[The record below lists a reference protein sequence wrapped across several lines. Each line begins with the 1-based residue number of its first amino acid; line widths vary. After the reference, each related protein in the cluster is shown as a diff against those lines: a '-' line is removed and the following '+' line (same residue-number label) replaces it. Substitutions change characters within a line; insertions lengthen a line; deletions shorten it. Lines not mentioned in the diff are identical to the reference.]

1 MDLAPRAL
9 WKGFLKL
16 SLVSCPIALYP
27 ALAANER
34 ISFRQ
39 VNKQTGNRLRHQLV
53 DAVTGEQVQSHDKV
67 RGYEV
72 EDNKFLLVLDDELE
86 AAEQDAR
93 RQPYSAVPSRPPA
106 QEGVAKTVEVIAPA
120 PSSRTMLPTDTK
132 AQEEA
137 AIPVRTEWPK
147 PEPLSSLEE
156 NPIPTPTPIDDR
168 TIQLDHF
175 IPKTQVD
182 PRYLNTPYYI
192 VPTQD
197 IGQEAFAVIRDA
209 MRNKDVV
216 GIGRVVLA
224 RRERPLIL
232 EPMGD
237 GIRGTT
243 LRYKHEIRDA
253 TDFFARIPR
262 LKLPAEMV
270 RIAQHIIQA
279 KTTDFDLAFL
289 EDRYRTVLIEKLEKK
304 HAEMPRWDGMAKPSA
319 ESVISLMEVL
329 KRSLAAEWP
338 TRPAAGRITARR
350 GMAARSKAS
359 GKQVAGR
366 IRKLG

>member
-16 SLVSCPIALYP
+16 SLVSCPIALYS

-34 ISFRQ
+34 ITFRQ

-53 DAVTGEQVQSHDKV
+53 DAVTGEQVQSQDKA

-72 EDNKFLLVLDDELE
+72 GENKFLLVQDDELE
-86 AAEQDAR
+86 EAEQDAR
-93 RQPYSAVPSRPPA
+93 HRPYSAVPSRPPA
-106 QEGVAKTVEVIAPA
+106 QDDVSNTVEVIAPA
-120 PSSRTMLPTDTK
+120 PSSRTPQSTDTNP
-132 AQEEA
+132 QEA
-137 AIPVRTEWPK
+137 ARVRTEWPK
-147 PEPLSSLEE
+147 PEALSSLKE

-175 IPKTQVD
+175 VPKTQVD

-243 LRYKHEIRDA
+243 LRYTHEIRDS

-279 KTTDFDLAFL
+279 KTTDFDFAFL

-338 TRPAAGRITARR
+338 TRPAAGRVTARR
-350 GMAARSKAS
+350 GMAARSKAP
-359 GKQVAGR
+359 GKQVGGSR
-366 IRKLG
+366 IRKRS

>member
-53 DAVTGEQVQSHDKV
+53 DAVTGEQVQSQDKA

-72 EDNKFLLVLDDELE
+72 GENKFLLVQDDELE
-86 AAEQDAR
+86 EAEQDAR
-93 RQPYSAVPSRPPA
+93 RRPYSAVPSRPPG
-106 QEGVAKTVEVIAPA
+106 QDDVSKTVDVITPA
-120 PSSRTMLPTDTK
+120 PSSRPPQSTDTN

-137 AIPVRTEWPK
+137 AIVRTEWPK
-147 PEPLSSLEE
+147 PEALSSFEE

-175 IPKTQVD
+175 IPKTRVD

-197 IGQEAFAVIRDA
+197 IGQEAFAVIREA

-243 LRYKHEIRDA
+243 LRYKHEIRDT

-270 RIAQHIIQA
+270 RIAQHIVQA

-304 HAEMPRWDGMAKPSA
+304 RAEMPRWDGMAKPSA

-338 TRPAAGRITARR
+338 TRLAAGRVATRR
-350 GMAARSKAS
+350 GKAARSKAP

-366 IRKLG
+366 VRKLG

>member
-1 MDLAPRAL
+1 MDLAARAF

-53 DAVTGEQVQSHDKV
+53 DTVTGEQVQSQDKA

-72 EDNKFLLVLDDELE
+72 GENKFLLVHDEEIE

-93 RQPYSAVPSRPPA
+93 RRPYSAVPSPSPA
-106 QEGVAKTVEVIAPA
+106 QKDVSRTVEVISPA
-120 PSSRTMLPTDTK
+120 PSSKTTLFTETT
-132 AQEEA
+132 AHEEA
-137 AIPVRTEWPK
+137 AILVRAQWSRS
-147 PEPLSSLEE
+147 EPISSVEQ

-209 MRNKDVV
+209 MRNADVV

-243 LRYKHEIRDA
+243 LRYQHEIRDA
-253 TDFFARIPR
+253 TDYFARIPR

-279 KTTDFDLAFL
+279 KTTDIDLAFL
-289 EDRYRTVLIEKLEKK
+289 EDRYRTVLIEELEQK
-304 HAEMPRWDGMAKPSA
+304 HAEKTRRDEMAKPPA

-338 TRPAAGRITARR
+338 KRPAVGRAAARR
-350 GMAARSKAS
+350 GKAARSKTP
-359 GKQVAGR
+359 GKQAAGR
-366 IRKLG
+366 MRKLG

>member
-1 MDLAPRAL
+1 MAEAGGLM
-9 WKGFLKL
+9 
-16 SLVSCPIALYP
+16 SL
-27 ALAANER
+27 
-34 ISFRQ
+34 
-39 VNKQTGNRLRHQLV
+39 G
-53 DAVTGEQVQSHDKV
+53 
-67 RGYEV
+67 
-72 EDNKFLLVLDDELE
+72 
-86 AAEQDAR
+86 
-93 RQPYSAVPSRPPA
+93 
-106 QEGVAKTVEVIAPA
+106 
-120 PSSRTMLPTDTK
+120 
-132 AQEEA
+132 
-137 AIPVRTEWPK
+137 
-147 PEPLSSLEE
+147 E

-182 PRYLNTPYYI
+182 PRYLNTPHYI

-237 GIRGTT
+237 VIRGTT

-253 TDFFARIPR
+253 TDLFALIPR
-262 LKLPAEMV
+262 LKLPAEMMQ
-270 RIAQHIIQA
+270 IAQHIIQA

-289 EDRYRTVLIEKLEKK
+289 EDRYLTVLIEKLEKK
-304 HAEMPRWDGMAKPSA
+304 HAEMPRSDGMAKPSA
-319 ESVISLMEVL
+319 QSVIRLMEVL

-338 TRPAAGRITARR
+338 TRPPAGRVTARR
-350 GMAARSKAS
+350 GMAARSKPP
-359 GKQVAGR
+359 GKQAGGSR
-366 IRKLG
+366 IRKRG

>member
-1 MDLAPRAL
+1 M
-9 WKGFLKL
+9 
-16 SLVSCPIALYP
+16 
-27 ALAANER
+27 
-34 ISFRQ
+34 
-39 VNKQTGNRLRHQLV
+39 
-53 DAVTGEQVQSHDKV
+53 
-67 RGYEV
+67 
-72 EDNKFLLVLDDELE
+72 
-86 AAEQDAR
+86 
-93 RQPYSAVPSRPPA
+93 
-106 QEGVAKTVEVIAPA
+106 
-120 PSSRTMLPTDTK
+120 

-209 MRNKDVV
+209 MRNRDVV
-216 GIGRVVLA
+216 AIGRVVLA
-224 RRERPLIL
+224 RRERPLVL

-243 LRYKHEIRDA
+243 LLYKHEIRDA
-253 TDFFARIPR
+253 TDFFALIPR
-262 LKLPAEMV
+262 LKLPADMV

-289 EDRYRTVLIEKLEKK
+289 EDRYRTVLI
-304 HAEMPRWDGMAKPSA
+304 
-319 ESVISLMEVL
+319 
-329 KRSLAAEWP
+329 
-338 TRPAAGRITARR
+338 
-350 GMAARSKAS
+350 
-359 GKQVAGR
+359 
-366 IRKLG
+366 

>member
-53 DAVTGEQVQSHDKV
+53 DVVTGEQVQSQDKA

-72 EDNKFLLVLDDELE
+72 GENNFLLVQDDELE

-93 RQPYSAVPSRPPA
+93 HRPYSAVPSRPPA
-106 QEGVAKTVEVIAPA
+106 QEEVSKTVEVITPA
-120 PSSRTMLPTDTK
+120 PSSRTPQSTDTN

-137 AIPVRTEWPK
+137 AIVRTEWPK

-192 VPTQD
+192 VPTED

-216 GIGRVVLA
+216 AIGRVVLA

-237 GIRGTT
+237 GIPGTT

-253 TDFFARIPR
+253 TDYFARIPR

-279 KTTDFDLAFL
+279 KTTNFDLAFL

-304 HAEMPRWDGMAKPSA
+304 HADMPRWDGMAKPSA

-338 TRPAAGRITARR
+338 MRAAAGRVTARR
-350 GMAARSKAS
+350 GMAARSKAP
-359 GKQVAGR
+359 GKQVAGPR
-366 IRKLG
+366 IRKRG